1 MSFGVSSMTL
11 AKSSGNKFIL
21 VSSNR
26 LRIVWILS
34 RQTKKEFGETIGV
47 SMSTIHRWLNKPN
60 ISAFMT
66 AKQFEAVCDNY
77 GCSPDY
83 LLGESNR
90 YGKNGETEKEIVPSS
105 KCSPL
110 RYLRL
115 KNRIKQTE
123 LEVKVPVTQATIG
136 YYERGER
143 KMPEDMAKIFADF
156 FGVTPEFILD
166 WRPEN
171 EN

>member
-1 MSFGVSSMTL
+1 MTL
-11 AKSSGNKFIL
+11 AKSSGSKFVLI
-21 VSSNR
+21 SSNR

-34 RQTKKEFGETIGV
+34 RQTKKEFGETIGAG
-47 SMSTIHRWLNKPN
+47 MSAVHRWLNKPN
-60 ISAFMT
+60 TSAFMT
-66 AKQFEAVCDNY
+66 EKQFEAVCDNY
-77 GCSPDY
+77 DCSPDY

-90 YGKNGETEKEIVPSS
+90 YGKNGETEKEMVQSS

-115 KNRIKQTE
+115 KHRIKQTE
-123 LEVKVPVTQATIG
+123 LEVKVPVTQTTIG

-143 KMPEDMAKIFADF
+143 KIPEDMAKIFADF

-166 WRPEN
+166 WRTEDDN
-171 EN
+171 